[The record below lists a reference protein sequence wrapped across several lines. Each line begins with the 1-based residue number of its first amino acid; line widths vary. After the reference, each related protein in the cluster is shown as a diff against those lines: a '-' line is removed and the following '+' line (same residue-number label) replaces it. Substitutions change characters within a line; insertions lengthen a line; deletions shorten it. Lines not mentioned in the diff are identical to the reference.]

1 MRRIPLYLIGI
12 VAILASC
19 REPFEP
25 EIAASDLNVLVV
37 EGYLDSEGLSS
48 VLDLSYTRS
57 IQGDNGINTPVTGAS
72 IYLEGAGAERYP
84 LQELGDGS
92 YEFKHDIPE
101 NGTYV
106 LRIFLPDG
114 TSYSTIPLIPLV
126 APEIIDVGF
135 EKNEAG
141 VEIFLT
147 TQGNTDADD
156 FLWTFDETW
165 AFRPAITSQV
175 KYDAE
180 LKDVVLRAPDERI
193 DYCYKSVRNSD
204 LVLETSSRF
213 EDQFVFRQTINQINQ
228 GDERL
233 SVRYSI
239 LISQKALTKDASE
252 FWEILKKNT
261 DDLGSIF
268 SPLPSIIRGNLT
280 QDQNPDIPV
289 IGQVGLGK
297 VRQRRLFIDVLEVG
311 SWRAQ
316 VPEYEDCLLSSD
328 TVLIRDYD
336 TRFRSGVNV
345 PAQPIIPDGAFN
357 PIGYRYSSLRC
368 VDCTQRGTN
377 TRPDFW
383 ED

>member
-1 MRRIPLYLIGI
+1 MRYFQLYLSII
-12 VAILASC
+12 VALLSGC

-25 EIAASDLNVLVV
+25 QIAPSDLNVLVV

-48 VLDLSYTRS
+48 ILDLSYTRS
-57 IQGDNGINTPVTGAS
+57 IQNDTGFKPVVLGAS
-72 IYLEGAGAERYP
+72 IYLESSEGERYS
-84 LQELGDGS
+84 LTELGSGS

-101 NGTYV
+101 NDTYV
-106 LRIFLPDG
+106 LRIFVADG
-114 TSYSTIPLIPLV
+114 TSYSTVPLTPLV
-126 APEIIDVGF
+126 TPQIIDVGF

-147 TQGNTDADD
+147 TKGNTDADD
-156 FLWTFDETW
+156 FLWTYDETW
-165 AFRPAITSQV
+165 AFRPPITSQY
-175 KYDAE
+175 KYDPE
-180 LKDVVLRAPDERI
+180 VGDVVLRTPNERT
-193 DYCYKSVRNSD
+193 DYCYKTVRNSD

-213 EDQFVFRQTINQINQ
+213 EDQFVFRQSLNQINQ

-233 SVRYSI
+233 TVRYSI

-268 SPLPSIIRGNLT
+268 SPLPSIIRGNII
-280 QDQNPDIPV
+280 QDQNSAVPV

-297 VRQRRLFIDVLEVG
+297 VQQRRLFIDIRDI
-311 SWRAQ
+311 SPWRAE
-316 VPEYEDCLLSSD
+316 VPEYDGCILSLD
-328 TVLIRDYD
+328 TVLSRDYES
-336 TRFRSGVNV
+336 RFRSGVLI
-345 PAQPIIPDGAFN
+345 PAQPIIPDGGFN
-357 PIGYRYSSLRC
+357 PIGFRYSSRRC

-377 TRPDFW
+377 VRSDFW

>member
-1 MRRIPLYLIGI
+1 MRRIQLVVLFCFSILIG
-12 VAILASC
+12 C

-25 EIAASDLNVLVV
+25 EIEATDLNVLVV
-37 EGYLDSEGLSS
+37 EGYLDSEGLPS
-48 VLDLSYTRS
+48 VLDLSYTRN
-57 IQGDNGINTPVTGAS
+57 IQDEFSSNSKVFGANV
-72 IYLEGAGAERYP
+72 YLESSGGERFG
-84 LQELGDGS
+84 LVELGNGS

-101 NGTYV
+101 SDTYV

-114 TSYSTIPLIPLV
+114 TSYSSTQLTPLITPD
-126 APEIIDVGF
+126 IIDVGF

-147 TQGNTDADD
+147 TKGNSEADD

-165 AFRPAITSQV
+165 QFRPAITSQV
-175 KYDAE
+175 KYDPE
-180 LKDVVLRAPDERI
+180 VQDVVLRTPDERI
-193 DYCYKSVRNSD
+193 DLCYLSKRNSD
-204 LVLETSSRF
+204 LILETSSRF

-233 SVRYSI
+233 TLRYSI

-268 SPLPSIIRGNLT
+268 SPLPSIVTGNMT
-280 QDQNPDIPV
+280 QDQNPNVPV

-297 VRQRRLFIDVLEVG
+297 VQQRRLFIDIRDVAP
-311 SWRAQ
+311 WRAE
-316 VPEYEDCLLSSD
+316 VPEYENCLLSAD

-336 TRFRSGVNV
+336 SRFRSGVNI
-345 PAQPIIPDGAFN
+345 PALPIYPENAFN
-357 PIGYRYSSLRC
+357 PIGYRYSSLIC
-368 VDCTQRGTN
+368 VDCTQRGSN
-377 TRPDFW
+377 VKPDFW
-383 ED
+383 VD

>member
-1 MRRIPLYLIGI
+1 MRHFQLYLIVI
-12 VAILASC
+12 VALLAGC

-25 EIAASDLNVLVV
+25 EIVSSDLNVLVV

-48 VLDLSYTRS
+48 ILDLSYTRS
-57 IQGDNGINTPVTGAS
+57 IQNDTGSKPVVLGAS
-72 IYLEGAGAERYP
+72 IYLESSGGERYA
-84 LQELGDGS
+84 LTELGSGS
-92 YEFKHDIPE
+92 YEFKHDVPE
-101 NGTYV
+101 NDTYV
-106 LRIFLPDG
+106 LRIFVPDG
-114 TSYSTIPLIPLV
+114 TSYSTISLTPLV
-126 APEIIDVGF
+126 TPEIIDVGF

-147 TQGNTDADD
+147 TKGNTDADD
-156 FLWTFDETW
+156 FLWTYDETW
-165 AFRPAITSQV
+165 AFRPPITSQV
-175 KYDAE
+175 KYDPAV
-180 LKDVVLRAPDERI
+180 KDVVLRTPDERT
-193 DYCYKSVRNSD
+193 DYCYKTVRNSD

-213 EDQFVFRQTINQINQ
+213 EDQFVFRQTLNQINK

-233 SVRYSI
+233 TVRYSI

-268 SPLPSIIRGNLT
+268 SPLPSIIRGNIT
-280 QDQNPDIPV
+280 QDQNPEVPV

-297 VRQRRLFIDVLEVG
+297 VQQRRLFIDINQI
-311 SWRAQ
+311 SPWRAE
-316 VPEYEDCLLSSD
+316 VPEYDGCILSAD

-336 TRFRSGVNV
+336 SRFRSGVNI
-345 PAQPIIPDGAFN
+345 PAQPMVPEGAFN

-377 TRPDFW
+377 VRPDFW